1 MAKQQPRG
9 LRNNNPLNIRHSANR
24 WRGLSDSQTDSQ
36 FCQFRALRWGLRAAA
51 VILRTYIKKYRCDT
65 IAKIIARF
73 APTNENNTEAYISRV
88 SDLTGIDR
96 NKKLKFSD
104 KTAICSIL
112 QAMSVVELGGRFIT
126 YTDCETGYGLAN
138 AENPY

>member
-1 MAKQQPRG
+1 MSNVNMWEIEEGFYAQGVKIICGIDEAGRG
-9 LRNNNPLNIRHSANR
+9 PLA
-24 WRGLSDSQTDSQ
+24 GPV
-36 FCQFRALRWGLRAAA
+36 CAAA

-88 SDLTGIDR
+88 EDLTGIDR

-112 QAMSVVELGGRFIT
+112 QAMSVVELGGSYIT
-126 YTDCETGYGLAN
+126 YTDVETGYGLAN